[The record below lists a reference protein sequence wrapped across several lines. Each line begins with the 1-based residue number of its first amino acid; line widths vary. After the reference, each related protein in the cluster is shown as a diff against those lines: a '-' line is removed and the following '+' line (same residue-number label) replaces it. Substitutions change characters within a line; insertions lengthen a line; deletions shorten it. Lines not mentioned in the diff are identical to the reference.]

1 VKEAATVPDT
11 PDISLVIPAWNEAAR
26 LPRLLESV
34 AAARAAYPGGADRIE
49 VIVADNGSTDA
60 TAAIAA
66 AAGCRVARV
75 ETRCIAAARNG
86 GAALA
91 RAPIL
96 AFVDADSVLH
106 PRVFAAVT
114 AAMADPRTLGGAS
127 RVTMER
133 WSPGIALSFALMV
146 PMVWAT
152 GFDTG
157 LVFWRRA
164 DFEALGGYD
173 ETRMLAEDV
182 DFLWRLRRLG
192 RARGQRLVRLR
203 GVRTTTSTRK
213 FDQYGD
219 WHWFVQIPRL
229 AWHLL
234 RGRRAA
240 EGFARKYWYEGR

>member
-1 VKEAATVPDT
+1 VPAT
-11 PDISLVIPAWNEAAR
+11 PDISLVIPAWNEAER
-26 LPRLLESV
+26 LPRLLASV
-34 AAARAAYPGGADRIE
+34 AAARAAYGGLVE

-60 TAAIAA
+60 TAAVAEG
-66 AAGCRVARV
+66 AGCRVVPV
-75 ETRCIAAARNG
+75 ERRCIAAARNG
-86 GAALA
+86 GAAVA
-91 RAPIL
+91 RAPVL
-96 AFVDADSVLH
+96 AFVDADSVVH
-106 PRVFAAVT
+106 PRVFAAVA

-133 WSPGIALSFALMV
+133 WSPGIALSFASML
-146 PMVWAT
+146 PLVWAT

-157 LVFWRRA
+157 VVFWRRA

-173 ETRMLAEDV
+173 ESRMLAEDV

-192 RARGQRLVRLR
+192 RARGQRLVRLK

-219 WHWFVQIPRL
+219 WHWFVQMPRL
-229 AWHLL
+229 AWQVL